1 MVQSPSSVRPETGVE
16 APVLDPG
23 ASRRFFLAGTGALAL
38 AATAG
43 ASTAWAHGLPVA
55 GASVDGGAV
64 GETDLEAG
72 TVIAYIRPGESE
84 ITVISGDREVVVDD
98 PALAR
103 AITRTLGGR

>member
-1 MVQSPSSVRPETGVE
+1 MVQPQPFVSTEPGVE
-16 APVLDPG
+16 APSPDPG
-23 ASRRFFLAGTGALAL
+23 ASRRFFLAGSSALAL

-43 ASTAWAHGLPVA
+43 ASTAWAHGFSVA
-55 GASVDGGAV
+55 GAAGADV
-64 GETDLEAG
+64 AETDLEAG

-103 AITRTLGGR
+103 AISRTLGGR

>member
-1 MVQSPSSVRPETGVE
+1 MTQPQPLVRTEPGVE
-16 APVLDPG
+16 APAPDPG
-23 ASRRFFLAGTGALAL
+23 ASRRFFLAGSGALAL

-43 ASTAWAHGLPVA
+43 ASTAWTHGLPVA
-55 GASVDGGAV
+55 GLPVADVS
-64 GETDLEAG
+64 ETDLEAG

-98 PALAR
+98 LALAR